1 MQQEQLRQSLCPAE
15 CSSAPAEKPV
25 SVGDQALRYIWDG
38 NQIKAVNPEDLLA
51 PKSPRARLFD
61 DLRSL
66 QSSVVSAFFPRKCQ
80 VRNLTWRLLGGEV
93 R

>member
-1 MQQEQLRQSLCPAE
+1 M
-15 CSSAPAEKPV
+15 PAEKPV
-25 SVGDQALRYIWDG
+25 PTGDQALRYIWDG

-51 PKSPRARLFD
+51 PKSPKARFFD

-80 VRNLTWRLLGGEV
+80 VRDLIWRLLSDEV
-93 R
+93 Q